1 MSLSFPWRFP
11 ISSVFFF
18 RLSHDIGSVGWRR
31 LETQLQW
38 RTRISVDER
47 FQCVQMIAAS
57 CQCIDTTALLDFAWR
72 STTTEVYFRIREFHV
87 EGTAVTVYTGSRFWW
102 FILKG
107 GQERG
112 IRGSVNNA
120 SYFIPVFTSRVVNG
134 ALACWAKYGYSRT
147 LSPR

>member
-1 MSLSFPWRFP
+1 MLRA
-11 ISSVFFF
+11 
-18 RLSHDIGSVGWRR
+18 L
-31 LETQLQW
+31 QLQY
-38 RTRISVDER
+38 TL
-47 FQCVQMIAAS
+47 AADFDDS
-57 CQCIDTTALLDFAWR
+57 CSI
-72 STTTEVYFRIREFHV
+72 
-87 EGTAVTVYTGSRFWW
+87 
-102 FILKG
+102 ILKG